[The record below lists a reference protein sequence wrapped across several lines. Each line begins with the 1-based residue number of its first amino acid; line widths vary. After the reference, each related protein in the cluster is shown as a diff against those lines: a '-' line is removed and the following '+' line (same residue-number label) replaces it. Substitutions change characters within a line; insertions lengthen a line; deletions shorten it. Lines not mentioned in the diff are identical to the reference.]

1 MAQYTK
7 GDTPVAVADD
17 QNLTSRLWERSAAG
31 DARQILRWS
40 VDGQWR
46 GMDWPQLADRVR
58 GVAAGLIALGIQ
70 PGDRV
75 ALMSNTRMEWTVAD
89 LAILSAGAVTVP
101 LYETSSTE
109 QCAWI
114 LSDSGAKA
122 SIVATADQAKQMDAA
137 RQDAAD
143 QDDFD
148 VFVLDDGGLD
158 ALAERGDAAAAEQ
171 VAQRV
176 TATTRD
182 DHASVIYTSGTTG
195 NPKGCL
201 LTHGNLLSTARQ
213 SETML
218 PELFTAE
225 DSTLLFLPLAHV
237 LTRIIQFAGLE
248 ANTQLGFARSLGT
261 LVEDLSTFRP
271 TFLLSV
277 PRVFEKVFNTAQR
290 KAEGPKRKVFDFA
303 VATSRQWATSA
314 HPGRVTNL
322 KRGLADKLVYSKLRH
337 ALGGRVRYCVSGG
350 APLSPH
356 LAYFFHAAEITIL
369 EGYGLTESSAA
380 SAFNTP
386 TKLRIGTVGRP
397 NAGTELKVAEDG
409 ELLIRGPGVFS
420 GYWNNPE
427 ASAEVLTGD
436 GWLRTGD
443 IGEIDDD
450 GYITITGRKKEIIV
464 TAGGKNVAP
473 AVLEERLKSHRL
485 VSQAMVVGDNRAFV
499 AALVTLEPD
508 ELAGFAKEHELAG
521 SPAELAE
528 HQTVRAEVDKAVDHA
543 NQAVSRAESIRRV
556 RVLPRDFTIEDGEMT
571 PTLKLKRSAISEHF
585 ADEIEGLYR

>member
-1 MAQYTK
+1 MAQYSK
-7 GDTPVAVADD
+7 GDTPVAVASGE
-17 QNLTSRLWERSAAG
+17 NLTSRLWERAAAG

-40 VDGQWR
+40 VDDQWR

-58 GVAAGLIALGIQ
+58 DIAAGLIALGIGR
-70 PGDRV
+70 GDRV

-101 LYETSSTE
+101 LYETSSVE

-122 SIVATADQAKQMDAA
+122 AIVAVADQAKQMDAA
-137 RQDAAD
+137 REGAIDGLA
-143 QDDFD
+143 
-148 VFVLDDGGLD
+148 VFVIDDGGLD
-158 ALAERGDAAAAEQ
+158 ALADQGDAAAAAQ
-171 VAQRV
+171 VAERV
-176 TATTRD
+176 AATNVD
-182 DHASVIYTSGTTG
+182 DHASIIYTSGTTG

-218 PELFTAE
+218 PELFTSG

-237 LTRIIQFAGLE
+237 LARIIQFACLE
-248 ANTQLGFARSLGT
+248 ANTQLGYARSLGT

-303 VATSRQWATSA
+303 VATSRQWATTA
-314 HPGRVTNL
+314 NPGRVLSL
-322 KRGLADKLVYSKLRH
+322 KRGLADKLVYSKLRD

-356 LAYFFHAAEITIL
+356 LAYFFHAAGITIL
-369 EGYGLTESSAA
+369 EGYGLTETSAA
-380 SAFNTP
+380 SAFNSP
-386 TKLRIGTVGRP
+386 TKLRIGSVGRP
-397 NAGTELKVAEDG
+397 NAGTEIKGAEDG

-420 GYWNNPE
+420 GYWNNKQ
-427 ASAEVLTGD
+427 ATAEVFAGD
-436 GWLRTGD
+436 GWLCTGD

-485 VSQAMVVGDNRAFV
+485 LSQAMVVGDNRTFV

-508 ELAGFAKEHELAG
+508 ELAAFSKEHELSG
-521 SPAELAE
+521 SPAQLAE
-528 HQTVRAEVDKAVDHA
+528 DQTVRAEVDKAVEHA
-543 NQAVSRAESIRRV
+543 NQAVSKAESIRRV
-556 RVLPRDFTIEDGEMT
+556 TVLPRDFTIEHGEMT
-571 PTLKLKRSAISEHF
+571 PTLKLKRQVIAEHF
-585 ADEIEGLYR
+585 AEEIEGLYR

>member
-1 MAQYTK
+1 MAQYSK
-7 GDTPVAVADD
+7 GDTPAAVAPDE
-17 QNLTSRLWERSAAG
+17 NLTSRLWVRAAAG
-31 DARQILRWS
+31 DARQIMRWS
-40 VDGQWR
+40 VDSQWR

-58 GVAAGLIALGIQ
+58 EVAAGLIALGIG

-75 ALMSNTRMEWTVAD
+75 ALMSNTRMEWTVTD

-101 LYETSSTE
+101 LYETSSLE

-114 LSDSGAKA
+114 LSDSAAKA
-122 SIVATADQAKQMDAA
+122 AVVATADQAKQMDTA
-137 RQDAAD
+137 RAGAPGQ
-143 QDDFD
+143 FD

-158 ALAERGDAAAAEQ
+158 ALAERGDATTSAQ
-171 VAQRV
+171 VADRV
-176 TATTRD
+176 ATTSGD
-182 DHASVIYTSGTTG
+182 DLASIIYTSGTTG
-195 NPKGCL
+195 NPKGCS

-218 PELFTAE
+218 PQLFTSN

-237 LTRIIQFAGLE
+237 LARIIQFACLE
-248 ANTQLGFARSLGT
+248 ANTQLGYARSLDT

-271 TFLLSV
+271 TFLLAV
-277 PRVFEKVFNTAQR
+277 PRVFEKVFNSAQR
-290 KAEGPKRKVFDFA
+290 KAEGGKRKVFDFA
-303 VATSRQWATSA
+303 VATSQQWASTA
-314 HPGRVTNL
+314 TPGRMVNL
-322 KRGLADKLVYSKLRH
+322 KRGLADKLVYSKLRG
-337 ALGGRVRYCVSGG
+337 ALGGQVRYCVSGG

-356 LAYFFHAAEITIL
+356 LAYFFHAAGITIL
-369 EGYGLTESSAA
+369 EGYGLTETSAA

-386 TKLRIGTVGRP
+386 TKMRIGTVGRP
-397 NAGTELKVAEDG
+397 NAGTEVKVAEDG
-409 ELLIRGPGVFS
+409 ELLIRGPGVFD
-420 GYWNNPE
+420 GYWNNKN
-427 ASAEVLTGD
+427 ATAEILAED

-508 ELAGFAKEHELAG
+508 ELAAFAKEHELSG

-528 HQTVRAEVDKAVDHA
+528 DKTVRAEVDTAIKHA
-543 NQAVSRAESIRRV
+543 NAAVSQAESIRKV
-556 RVLPRDFTIEDGEMT
+556 TVLPRDFTIEDGEMT
-571 PTLKLKRSAISEHF
+571 PTLKLKRSAITEHF
-585 ADEIEGLYR
+585 ANEIEGLYR

>member
-1 MAQYTK
+1 MAQYSK
-7 GDTPVAVADD
+7 GDTPVAIVDD

-46 GMDWPQLADRVR
+46 GMDWPQLAARVR

-75 ALMSNTRMEWTVAD
+75 ALMSNTRVEWTVAD

-101 LYETSSTE
+101 LYETSSVE

-122 SIVATADQAKQMDAA
+122 AIVASADQAKQMDAA
-137 RQDAAD
+137 REGAAN
-143 QDDFD
+143 QDDFG

-158 ALAERGDAAAAEQ
+158 ALAERGDTNTAEQ

-176 TATTRD
+176 AATTSD

-201 LTHGNLLSTARQ
+201 LTHGNVLSTARQ
-213 SETML
+213 TETIM
-218 PELFTAE
+218 PELFGPDE
-225 DSTLLFLPLAHV
+225 STLMFLPLAHV
-237 LTRIIQFAGLE
+237 FGRIGQFACLE
-248 ANTQLGFARSLGT
+248 SNTELGFARSVET
-261 LVEDLSTFRP
+261 LVDDLATFRP

-277 PRVFEKVFNTAQR
+277 PRVFEKVFNAAQR

-303 VATSRQWATSA
+303 VATSREWATA
-314 HPGRVTNL
+314 PHPGPVTNL
-322 KRGLADKLVYSKLRH
+322 KRAVADRLVYRKLRA

-350 APLSPH
+350 APLAEH
-356 LAYFFHAAEITIL
+356 LAHFFNAGGITLL
-369 EGYGLTESSAA
+369 EAYGLTETSAA
-380 SAFNTP
+380 SALNSP
-386 TKLRIGTVGRP
+386 SKRRLGTVGRP
-397 NAGTELKVAEDG
+397 NAGSEFRVAADG
-409 ELLIRGPGVFS
+409 ELLQRGPGVFT
-420 GYWNNPE
+420 GYWKNPK
-427 ASAEVLTGD
+427 ATAEVLDDDGWFHTGD
-436 GWLRTGD
+436 LGA
-443 IGEIDDD
+443 IDDD
-450 GYITITGRKKEIIV
+450 GYIKITGRKKEIIV

-473 AVLEERLKSHRL
+473 AVLEERLKSYRL
-485 VSQAMVVGDNRAFV
+485 VSQAIVVGDNRAFV

-508 ELAGFAKEHELAG
+508 ELAAFAKEHELSG

-528 HQTVRAEVDKAVDHA
+528 NQTVRAEVDKAVEHA
-543 NQAVSRAESIRRV
+543 NQAVSKAESIRKV
-556 RVLPRDFTIEDGEMT
+556 AVLPRDFTIEHGEMT
-571 PTLKLKRSAISEHF
+571 PTLKLKRSAITEHF